1 MSLLDRLFSWTG
13 SQSMESAVA
22 SVAAQKLVISGGRPS
37 HGGISAYG
45 VIDLKDDLGG
55 QSLEEFLRGAPG
67 NASGRA
73 VTERSALSNST
84 FFRAVNLIS
93 SAIGMLPCNLHE
105 KVGDERRIAD
115 EHPVHRLLRKKP
127 NSWQTPLQFK
137 SYMQG
142 RALLRGNAYAYKVPG
157 VRGVQGLAPL
167 DPCRVKPL
175 LSDSFELQYEYTP
188 KTGSKRRFKADEI
201 MHLRAPWSSDGI
213 TGDGL
218 LLVAAEALGLAHI
231 TDEAAARLLRNG
243 AYVGGVLQHPKNLSP
258 TAIANLK
265 AQFDERFVGPENVG
279 RWIVAE
285 EGMEA
290 KPLGSSGKDAE
301 GLGQR
306 KHQAEEISRY
316 TGVPRPLL
324 MFDETSWG
332 SGIEQLGL
340 FLVMYCLMPWFVAWE
355 EVIAQ
360 SLLTERERET
370 YYAKFN
376 EAALLRGSLKD
387 QIEFL
392 SKAIGG
398 PGQGG
403 FMVPDEARDK
413 FEMNPLDGG
422 IGKVPAWG
430 AAAAGGNNA

>member
-1 MSLLDRLFSWTG
+1 MSFLDRLFSWTG
-13 SQSMESAVA
+13 SPSMESAVSA
-22 SVAAQKLVISGGRPS
+22 VAAPLRSPAGRPS
-37 HGGISAYG
+37 HAGVAAYG
-45 VIDLKDDLGG
+45 VIDLKSDLGG
-55 QSLEEFLRGAPG
+55 QGLEEFLRGG
-67 NASGRA
+67 SDNSSGRP
-73 VTERSALSNST
+73 VTERSALRNST

-142 RALLRGNAYAYKVPG
+142 RALLRGNAYAYKIPG

-167 DPCRVKPL
+167 DPCRVKAV
-175 LSDSFELQYEYTP
+175 LSDSFELDYEYTP
-188 KTGSKRRFKADEI
+188 KNGGKRRFKANEI
-201 MHLRAPWSSDGI
+201 LHLRAPWSSDGV

-218 LLVAAEALGLAHI
+218 LLVAAEALGLAQI

-243 AYVGGVLQHPKNLSP
+243 AYVGGVLQHPKTLSAE
-258 TAIANLK
+258 AIANLRE
-265 AQFDERFVGPENVG
+265 QFEERFVGAENAG

-290 KPLGSSGKDAE
+290 KPLGSTGKDAE
-301 GLGQR
+301 GLAQR

-360 SLLTERERET
+360 SLLTETERDT

-413 FEMNPLDGG
+413 FELNPLPDD
-422 IGKVPAWG
+422 IGKTPAWG
-430 AAAAGGNNA
+430 GGASNA